1 MRYSIKIE
9 TGTYTGNGAAQEIAA
24 CDGPTWALTK
34 RINGTATACYGMWAR
49 MPRNA
54 CNSMGISQAERTN
67 QLIELTKDG
76 IYVGSGQSQNAA
88 LYAYVAIKALRGSK
102 HFQTGRYY
110 GSAADNRD
118 LLALEGTDSWQPD
131 IVGLHIAV
139 DGNNGRWRSKYN
151 SGDSSQTWLASAGN
165 NSIQAFQPT
174 GFQVGTSQNAAA
186 SYYNWWAMREIPGGM
201 KLGSFTGNGSS
212 QSVSVGFQ
220 PTFVL
225 VQNITTT
232 NAAYFLTQGMVDNSI
247 ASHPVS
253 AASADATAIS
263 ALTATG
269 FTVGGLDAANKSG
282 DTILWWA
289 LRDGEFAPE
298 IARTML

>member
-9 TGTYTGNGAAQEIAA
+9 TGTYTGNGAAQKIAA
-24 CDGPTWALTK
+24 CDGPSWVLTK
-34 RINGTATACYGMWAR
+34 RINGAVTACYSMWDR

-54 CNSMGISQAERTN
+54 CNSMGIAQAQRTN
-67 QLIELTKDG
+67 QLVELTKDG
-76 IYVGSGQSQNAA
+76 FYVGSGQSQSAA

-118 LLALEGTDSWQPD
+118 LLALEGTHSWQPD
-131 IVGLHIAV
+131 IVGLHIAT

-165 NSIQAFQPT
+165 NSIQSFLAN
-174 GFQVGTSQNAAA
+174 GFQVGTSQNSAA
-186 SYYNWWAMREIPGGM
+186 SYYNWWAMREVPGGM
-201 KLGSFTGNGSS
+201 KLGSFVGNSAE
-212 QSVSVGFQ
+212 QSIKVGFQ

-232 NAAYFLTQGMVDNSI
+232 GPAYFLTQGMVDNAIS
-247 ASHPVS
+247 SHPVS
-253 AASADATAIS
+253 AAAADATAIT
-263 ALTATG
+263 ALHSNG
-269 FTVGGLDAANKSG
+269 FTVGALDAANKAG

-289 LRDGEFAPE
+289 MRDGEYAPE
-298 IARTML
+298 ISRALL